1 MECVEVVSEWTV
13 IEYETSSGRK
23 ITVWSFPSFA
33 DAERF
38 RHMRKEFYRSIGVD
52 RKRGLTPA
60 LPKISDAE
68 MELFERIIQNP
79 TWMNR
84 IKHRLV
90 G

>member
-13 IEYETSSGRK
+13 IEYEPSSGRK
-23 ITVWSFPSFA
+23 ITVWSFPSFREA
-33 DAERF
+33 DAF
-38 RHMRKEFYRSIGVD
+38 RQIREEFYRTIGLEG
-52 RKRGLTPA
+52 KRGFTPA

-79 TWMNR
+79 AWMNR
-84 IKHRLV
+84 IMHRLV